1 MLIFD
6 IETNGLLKEVTVLHC
21 MSVYDTEKEKMYRF
35 DPYNV
40 EDGVKMLGEY
50 VMVAAD
56 FSIRPLCTIVPTSL
70 GMGIVVDTGGFVM
83 NNQMQLDIA
92 VAW

>member
-1 MLIFD
+1 MSLNIAACLVGSMIYRMIYALILKTHVIP
-6 IETNGLLKEVTVLHC
+6 IECLKLMTALIVAAA
-21 MSVYDTEKEKMYRF
+21 
-35 DPYNV
+35 
-40 EDGVKMLGEY
+40 
-50 VMVAAD
+50 MVAAD

-83 NNQMQLDIA
+83 NNATQLDIA

>member
-1 MLIFD
+1 
-6 IETNGLLKEVTVLHC
+6 
-21 MSVYDTEKEKMYRF
+21 MSVCVQNAKNAGAQGDYWVR
-35 DPYNV
+35 

-83 NNQMQLDIA
+83 NNQMQLDIV

>member
-1 MLIFD
+1 
-6 IETNGLLKEVTVLHC
+6 
-21 MSVYDTEKEKMYRF
+21 
-35 DPYNV
+35 
-40 EDGVKMLGEY
+40 MLGEY

-56 FSIRPLCTIVPTSL
+56 YSIRPLCTIVPTSL